1 MSPVSF
7 LKLAPLVL
15 TGCATLFASGP
26 DRVPV
31 MTNPP
36 GAYVYLNGVAVG
48 QTPMQLMLDRDRDAS
63 IQIYLPGFAPIQL
76 QREKEFNAWFI
87 ASCVLFPLI
96 FPPIVDLIAGNHRKF
111 DEGTIAVGLTPLAA
125 PPPQWYQQPPQP
137 YPAAPT
143 QQPDY
148 TPPPTARPPVVQPP
162 AAPPPPKT

>member
-1 MSPVSF
+1 M
-7 LKLAPLVL
+7 L

-36 GAYVYLNGVAVG
+36 GAFVYLNGVAVG
-48 QTPMQLMLDRDRDAS
+48 QTPMQLMLDRDRDAN
-63 IQIYLPGFAPIQL
+63 IQIYLPGFAPVHVT
-76 QREKEFNAWFI
+76 RDKEFNAWFI

-96 FPPIVDLIAGNHRKF
+96 FPPIVDLIAGNHRKL
-111 DEGTIAVGLTPLAA
+111 DETAIAVGLTPLAA
-125 PPPQWYQQPPQP
+125 PPPQYQQQPQP
-137 YPAAPT
+137 YPVAPAPA
-143 QQPDY
+143 QQPHY